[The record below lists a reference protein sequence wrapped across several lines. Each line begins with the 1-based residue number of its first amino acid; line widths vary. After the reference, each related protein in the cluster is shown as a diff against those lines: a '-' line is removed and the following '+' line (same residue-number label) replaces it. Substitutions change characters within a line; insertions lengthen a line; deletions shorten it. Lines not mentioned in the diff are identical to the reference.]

1 MYWNGE
7 VSNLYWEVRGK
18 EANRI
23 IEFIACL
30 KFLKMCPW
38 KEKGIRQLYSKQ
50 LRNEVGKRVG
60 NFQVLPYA
68 SLSVVVYLV
77 VPIISIIHA
86 IIIRLPHLLLK
97 VPPSVCLSVALSLY
111 THIHTYF

>member
-1 MYWNGE
+1 MYWNRRI
-7 VSNLYWEVRGK
+7 SNSYWEVRGK
-18 EANRI
+18 EVNRI

-30 KFLKMCPW
+30 KVLKMCTW

-50 LRNEVGKRVG
+50 LRNEVGKGVG

-77 VPIISIIHA
+77 VSIISIIHA
-86 IIIRLPHLLLK
+86 ILATK
-97 VPPSVCLSVALSLY
+97 SFSFCLSVALSIYAY
-111 THIHTYF
+111 TYIFLVHIYV